1 VTKWFLYKLS
11 ISDELDDVWGQLQ
24 SSHIMIPGRVT
35 VLGSLFLLPGGYLLV
50 LDYSDG
56 GDTVVQ
62 RNEPSPATLI

>member
-1 VTKWFLYKLS
+1 
-11 ISDELDDVWGQLQ
+11 
-24 SSHIMIPGRVT
+24 MIPGRVT